1 MKPSHTNRVFFLSAK
16 RTPFGKFLGG
26 LSPYSAIDLGV
37 MAAQA
42 AIKEGG
48 INPNVIDQVVFGNV
62 LQTSKDAI
70 YLARHIGL
78 RCEIPEKSP
87 ALTVNRL
94 CGSGF
99 EAIMQ
104 GARLLKTGEASC
116 VLVGGSE
123 SMSQAPFVL
132 RGARVGL
139 NLGQGKLED
148 SLWECLHDTYANM
161 PMALTAEN
169 LADIYHISQEEVD
182 QYSLLSQQRYQQ
194 ALKENIFDDEI
205 APVELGKKDKYVLA
219 RDEHPRADSSLVGF
233 KKLPKVFKAN
243 GVIHA
248 GAASG
253 ICDGAAGLIMCN
265 EEFLKRSG
273 QKPLGEYIA
282 CTAVGCDPKIMGIGP
297 VHAIRNVLGK
307 TELSL
312 DDMSMVEINE
322 AFAPQVLAVAQ
333 ELRLAPERINIHGGA
348 LALGHPL
355 AASGARI
362 ITHMLHS
369 LKKNPGQKGLGSACI
384 GGGQGIAM
392 VIQS

>member
-1 MKPSHTNRVFFLSAK
+1 MKRTYKNRIYFLSAK

-26 LSPYSAIDLGV
+26 LSPYSAIDVGV
-37 MAAQA
+37 TAAQA
-42 AIKEGG
+42 AIKACG
-48 INPNVIDQVVFGNV
+48 INPNAIDQVIFGNV

-78 RCEIPEKSP
+78 RCEIPEKNP

-104 GARLLKTGEASC
+104 GARLLEVNEASC

-132 RGARVGL
+132 RGARQGL

-169 LADIYHISQEEVD
+169 LAEIYHISQEQTD
-182 QYSLLSQQRYQQ
+182 HYSLLSQQRYQQ
-194 ALKENIFDDEI
+194 ALKDNFFCDEI
-205 APVELGKKDKYVLA
+205 APVEIGRKEKYLLA
-219 RDEHPRADSSLVGF
+219 HDEHPRAESSLEGF

-248 GAASG
+248 AAASG
-253 ICDGAAGLIMCN
+253 ICDGAAALIMCN
-265 EEFLKRSG
+265 ERFLHTSG
-273 QKPLGEYIA
+273 LKPLGEYVA
-282 CTAVGCDPKIMGIGP
+282 CAVVGCDPKVMGIGP
-297 VHAIRNVLGK
+297 VHAIKQVLDT

-312 DDMSMVEINE
+312 DDMSMIEINE

-333 ELRLAPERINIHGGA
+333 ELKLAPERINVHGGA

-362 ITHMLHS
+362 VTHLLHC
-369 LKKNPGQKGLGSACI
+369 LKNKPHQRGLGSACI
-384 GGGQGIAM
+384 GGGQGIAII
-392 VIQS
+392 VAS